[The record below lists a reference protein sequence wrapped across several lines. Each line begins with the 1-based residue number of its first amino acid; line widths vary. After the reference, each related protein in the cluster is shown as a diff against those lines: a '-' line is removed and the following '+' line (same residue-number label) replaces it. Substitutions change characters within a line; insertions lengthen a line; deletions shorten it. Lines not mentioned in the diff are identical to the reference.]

1 MLLRIIGECG
11 PYPKP
16 LGATSCY
23 LLETEN
29 NKIVLDMGS
38 GAFSKLSDIV
48 KPEEI
53 SAIVISHFHADH
65 SADLAIFAYY
75 LQQLEK
81 RGRFSGSI
89 PLYCPRS
96 ESPLAELAKSFKY
109 FSITEVDNGK
119 SYEVSGDI
127 LTFYKGV
134 HPEPSYG
141 VKVES
146 GSKTFAYSGDTNVC
160 DNVDKLFYSS
170 DLVMLDGGLLS
181 GDYSEKSPHLSVKKC
196 VEYANKWGNKLIITH
211 ICPLYTEDEIKE
223 EAKEGLN
230 CRIAKEGTVY
240 LI

>member
-96 ESPLAELAKSFKY
+96 W
-109 FSITEVDNGK
+109 
-119 SYEVSGDI
+119 
-127 LTFYKGV
+127 
-134 HPEPSYG
+134 
-141 VKVES
+141 
-146 GSKTFAYSGDTNVC
+146 
-160 DNVDKLFYSS
+160 LF
-170 DLVMLDGGLLS
+170 L
-181 GDYSEKSPHLSVKKC
+181 
-196 VEYANKWGNKLIITH
+196 
-211 ICPLYTEDEIKE
+211 
-223 EAKEGLN
+223 
-230 CRIAKEGTVY
+230 
-240 LI
+240 

>member
-1 MLLRIIGECG
+1 MLLRIIGEYG

-38 GAFSKLSDIV
+38 GAFSKLSDLV

-53 SAIVISHFHADH
+53 SAIVISHLHADH
-65 SADLAIFAYY
+65 SADLAIFACY

-81 RGRFSGSI
+81 RGRFSGSV
-89 PLYCPRS
+89 PLYCPRC

-109 FSITEVDNGK
+109 FSVTEVDNGK

-146 GSKTFAYSGDTNVC
+146 GGKIFAYSGDTNVC
-160 DNVDKLFYSS
+160 DNVDKLFESC